1 MKMLGIEK
9 FLLNNLQSKKGAI
22 DLTKKLLTFVE
33 FDGKQDFL
41 EVGCGNGV
49 VTRYLAREY
58 GGTITG
64 IDIDPQQIEMAK
76 KDASGIDNI
85 RYYEA
90 DATSLLFRDRAFDI
104 VLSFGVMHHIE
115 NWLDA
120 LKEVKRV
127 LKHGGYFLYA
137 DIIYPERITSMD
149 RSSSMSFGLV
159 TIDIDELNSFLEKFG
174 FTTIHSQRKN
184 RLVCKNYEAVYRRN

>member
-9 FLLNNLQSKKGAI
+9 FLLNNLQSKKGTI
-22 DLTKKLLTFVE
+22 DLTKKLLDFTE
-33 FDGKQDFL
+33 LNGQQDFL

-49 VTRYLAREY
+49 VTKYLAQKY
-58 GGTITG
+58 GSQVTG
-64 IDIDPQQIEMAK
+64 IDIDPQQIELAR
-76 KDASGIDNI
+76 KDADAIASI

-90 DATSLLFRDRAFDI
+90 DATSLPFKDGAFDI
-104 VLSFGVMHHIE
+104 VLSLGVLHHIE
-115 NWLDA
+115 NWLEA
-120 LKEVKRV
+120 LKEIKRV

-159 TIDIDELNSFLEKFG
+159 TIDIDELKSFLEKFG
-174 FTTIHSQRKN
+174 FTTIHSQWKK